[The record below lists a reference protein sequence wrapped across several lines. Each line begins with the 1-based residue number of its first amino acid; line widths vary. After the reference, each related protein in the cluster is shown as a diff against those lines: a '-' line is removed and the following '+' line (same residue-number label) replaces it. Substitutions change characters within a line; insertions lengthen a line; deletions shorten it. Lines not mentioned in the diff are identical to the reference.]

1 MSAPAA
7 TTAAVDS
14 SVKDKEIGGA
24 RKSYINNF
32 KMSYRSEIVD
42 IHKLDMVQSVA
53 NGKTESKEDDGL
65 MKSIGLSL
73 YSKIELGEPDWSLED
88 VDCVL
93 HWIAGG
99 TISERKGTELLNVI
113 FGKSLSRYTV
123 RSKVKALKEKV
134 VELEKRKAS
143 K

>member
-1 MSAPAA
+1 MSAAAA

-65 MKSIGLSL
+65 MKSIGL
-73 YSKIELGEPDWSLED
+73 GEPDWSLED